1 MRPNFNLEMLPSAVN
16 FLNELDDDIRYKVY
30 YNLKKAQYMI
40 DQELFKKL
48 NVTIW
53 EFRTQFKGKQVR
65 LLAFWDNDKNETLVL
80 ATHGFFKKSQKTPNA
95 EIKKAEKIRKEY
107 FENKKNA

>member
-1 MRPNFNLEMLPSAVN
+1 MKPNFNLEMLPSAVT

-30 YNLKKAQYMI
+30 YNLKKAQYVI

-48 NVTIW
+48 NNTIW

-65 LLAFWDNDKNETLVL
+65 LLAFWDNHKNDTLVL
-80 ATHGFFKKSQKTPNA
+80 ATHGFLKKSQKTPKA
-95 EIKKAEKIRKEY
+95 EIERAEKIRKEY